1 MVKYYIYISIMFL
14 FISCEDN
21 SSARVYKL
29 NKNPIKKDNAAIV
42 WSVPSEWEE
51 IAGNTFSLAVYK
63 ILNVKD
69 YSEISV
75 SKFPGDAGGVE
86 SNVNRW
92 RRQVELSPLNLD
104 QIISESITKINPIG
118 RYSLHKIINNEK
130 IQTAFLCMI
139 LPLDDST
146 IFVKLKSTKNEI
158 SNLEQS
164 FIEFCSSFRFEND

>member
-1 MVKYYIYISIMFL
+1 MS
-14 FISCEDN
+14 SCEDV
-21 SSARVYKL
+21 SSPRVYKL
-29 NKNPIKKDNAAIV
+29 KKNLVQKDSPAVV
-42 WSVPSEWEE
+42 WSVPNDWEE

-75 SKFPGDAGGVE
+75 SKFPGDAGGIE

-92 RRQVELSPLNLD
+92 RRQVELSPLKLD

-118 RYSLHKIINNEK
+118 TYSLHKIINNEK
-130 IQTAFLCMI
+130 IQIAFLCMI

-146 IFVKLKSTKNEI
+146 IFVKLKATKNEI
-158 SNLEQS
+158 NNLEQS

>member
-1 MVKYYIYISIMFL
+1 MS
-14 FISCEDN
+14 SCEDV
-21 SSARVYKL
+21 SSPRVYKL
-29 NKNPIKKDNAAIV
+29 KKNLVQKDSPAVV
-42 WSVPSEWEE
+42 WSVPNDWEE

-130 IQTAFLCMI
+130 IKTAFLCMI

-158 SNLEQS
+158 NNLEQS

>member
-1 MVKYYIYISIMFL
+1 MS
-14 FISCEDN
+14 SCEDV
-21 SSARVYKL
+21 SSPRVYKL
-29 NKNPIKKDNAAIV
+29 KKNLVQKDSAAVV
-42 WSVPSEWEE
+42 WSVPNDWEE
-51 IAGNTFSLAVYK
+51 IVGNTFSLAVYK

-118 RYSLHKIINNEK
+118 TYSLHKIINNEK
-130 IQTAFLCMI
+130 IQIAFLCMI

-158 SNLEQS
+158 NNLEQS

>member
-1 MVKYYIYISIMFL
+1 MS
-14 FISCEDN
+14 SCEDV
-21 SSARVYKL
+21 SSPRVYKL
-29 NKNPIKKDNAAIV
+29 KKNLVKKDSVPVV
-42 WSVPSEWEE
+42 WSVPNDWEE